1 MQASYASCAPWALLL
16 LLLLLSAC
24 PDESGALCRPR
35 GKGINDKRE
44 GVGTYTYA
52 CGDVYTGEWKNGMY
66 EGNGVC
72 AHPAATRRSKRLL
85 AYTPIHVSL
94 PPAYRL
100 LVAVTAQTQARRATH
115 MLESG
120 RRTRCMARDATRTL

>member
-52 CGDVYTGEWKNGMY
+52 CGDVYTGEWKNGRQWCL
-66 EGNGVC
+66 C
-72 AHPAATRRSKRLL
+72 APRSDEALK
-85 AYTPIHVSL
+85 APISLYSHVSL